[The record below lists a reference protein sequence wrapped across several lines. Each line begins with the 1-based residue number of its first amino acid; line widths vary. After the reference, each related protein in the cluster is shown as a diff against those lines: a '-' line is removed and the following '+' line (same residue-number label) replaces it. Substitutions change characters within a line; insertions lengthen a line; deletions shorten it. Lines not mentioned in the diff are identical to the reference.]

1 MKKEFFWLSS
11 ALMLALG
18 GCSSASEHENHGAEK
33 EKQHEEMNHSSS
45 GEVPEGLK
53 KAEDPAFKVGSK
65 AIITATHMEGMKGA
79 EAEISGAFNTTVY
92 SISYTPKGGG
102 KPVKN
107 HKWII
112 HEEIKDAG
120 DTPFKPGQEVT
131 ILADHMKGMKG
142 AKGTIDTA
150 EQTTVY
156 MVDYTPVS
164 GGERVMN
171 HKWVTEDELK
181 AK

>member
-1 MKKEFFWLSS
+1 MKRLLFLLSS
-11 ALMLALG
+11 AIMLALG
-18 GCSSASEHENHGAEK
+18 GCGSASEHKNHGPEK
-33 EKQHEEMNHSSS
+33 EKQHEGMNHSSS
-45 GEVPEGLK
+45 GEIPEGLK
-53 KAEDPAFKVGSK
+53 KAQNPTFKVGSK
-65 AIITATHMEGMKGA
+65 AVITASHMEDMAGA
-79 EAEISGAFNTTVY
+79 EAEISGAFVTTVY

-120 DTPFKPGQEVT
+120 NVPFKPGQEVT
-131 ILADHMKGMKG
+131 ILADHMPGMKG
-142 AKGTIDTA
+142 AKGKVDTA
-150 EQTTVY
+150 EKTTVY

-171 HKWVTEDELK
+171 HKWVTQDELK